1 MNDECRVDKPFETE
15 VSQDRAQLKDPKA
28 DQQSPD
34 TLEEPV
40 LSNVAEAQAN
50 QIRELEIQARE
61 TYERL
66 LRVAA
71 DFENYR
77 KRAER
82 EKQEYVRFANERL
95 VRDLLPVLDNLGRA
109 VQHARQLGEGGP
121 LLAGVELVLQE
132 LQKVLERY
140 GVRPIQSSVGQ
151 PFDPSVHE
159 ALQVVEVE
167 DMPPGQVVEE
177 IQTGYTLNG
186 KVIRPALVTVSTAP
200 EQTTPGA
207 QSPQETR

>member
-1 MNDECRVDKPFETE
+1 MNDECRVDKPFETD
-15 VSQDRAQLKDPKA
+15 VSQDRAQLKEPKVNE
-28 DQQSPD
+28 QSGN
-34 TLEEPV
+34 TTEEPA

-82 EKQEYVRFANERL
+82 EKQEYVRFATERL